1 MIQRLLQ
8 FIEQLRYGMRQS
20 SLPDGFPFWG
30 FTDPRIGD
38 LSVSDRRVSG
48 HTPHRHGPG
57 DWRCAC
63 GRKLSGSTAS
73 NGRAAAREAMRIHR
87 LDLNHPEQAIDDIQ
101 SSGAEMGA
109 EDAA

>member
-1 MIQRLLQ
+1 MAERGREAAMIQRMLH
-8 FIEQLRYGMRQS
+8 FFSQLRNGTRQS

-48 HTPHRHGPG
+48 HTPMRHSSGE
-57 DWRCAC
+57 WRCAC
-63 GRKLSGSTAS
+63 GRSLSGGS
-73 NGRAAAREAMRIHR
+73 RAAARDAMRIHR
-87 LDLNHPEQAIDDIQ
+87 LDLNHPEM
-101 SSGAEMGA
+101 ET